1 MNVYKKVMRG
11 VVAVENAVMVV
22 ATFAI
27 LVLIFVNVIGRF
39 CFNNS
44 FQFVDEF
51 VVAVFVLVS
60 LIGAALACREDG
72 GLIGLSLISDKL
84 TGKARLVQKL
94 IANIV
99 SLVYCG
105 ILTYQGVVRTVA
117 EFTQKTNTF
126 VMHWPLW
133 IFVSFVPVSGI
144 FLLLHLVE
152 NTVNFLESRKSAE
165 AQEDK

>member
-1 MNVYKKVMRG
+1 MYEHLQKIMKG

-27 LVLIFVNVIGRF
+27 LVLIFINVIGRF
-39 CFNNS
+39 CFNYS

-72 GLIGLSLISDKL
+72 GLIGLSLISDRL
-84 TGKARLVQKL
+84 TGKARLIQKL
-94 IANIV
+94 IANLI

-105 ILTYQGVVRTVA
+105 ILTYQGVVRTVV
-117 EFTQKTNTF
+117 EFSQKTNTF

-133 IFVSFVPVSGI
+133 IFTSFVPISGI
-144 FLLLHLVE
+144 FLLLHMVE
-152 NTVNFLESRKSAE
+152 NTINFLEARKAKGDE
-165 AQEDK
+165 

>member
-1 MNVYKKVMRG
+1 MNVYKKVMKG
-11 VVAVENAVMVV
+11 VVAVENAVMIV

-27 LVLIFVNVIGRF
+27 LLLIFVNVIGRF
-39 CFNNS
+39 CFNHS

-60 LIGAALACREDG
+60 LIGAALASREDG
-72 GLIGLSLISDKL
+72 GLIGLSLVSDRLK
-84 TGKARLVQKL
+84 GKTRFVQKL
-94 IANIV
+94 VANAV

-105 ILTYQGVVRTVA
+105 ILTYQGVVRTVV
-117 EFTQKTNTF
+117 EFSQGTNTF

-133 IFVSFVPVSGI
+133 IFVSFVPVSGV

-152 NTVNFLESRKSAE
+152 NTVNFIESKKNM
-165 AQEDK
+165 EDK

>member
-1 MNVYKKVMRG
+1 MNTYKKIMKG
-11 VVAVENAVMVV
+11 VVAVENTVMVV

-27 LVLIFVNVIGRF
+27 LVLIFINVIGRF

-72 GLIGLSLISDKL
+72 GLIGLSLISDRL
-84 TGKARLVQKL
+84 TGKARLIQKL
-94 IANIV
+94 IANLI

-105 ILTYQGVVRTVA
+105 ILTYQGVVRTVV
-117 EFTQKTNTF
+117 EFSQKTNTF

-133 IFVSFVPVSGI
+133 IFTSFVPISGI
-144 FLLLHLVE
+144 FLLLHMVE
-152 NTVNFLESRKSAE
+152 NTINFLEARKAKEAE
-165 AQEDK
+165 